1 MRLRRFCATWRPRA
15 NAHAPRSAPEP
26 SCATIP
32 ARRSWPTAPPRI
44 EREAGLVAALQTA
57 VVALDLILSLDGLVC
72 ICADDDGTDRADC
85 ALHGTVG
92 AHAAL
97 AQAAAVGVTPKGT

>member
-1 MRLRRFCATWRPRA
+1 MTDDEATHYAKKATWAGSHYRQDVPALLADRA
-15 NAHAPRSAPEP
+15 A
-26 SCATIP
+26 
-32 ARRSWPTAPPRI
+32 RI
-44 EREAGLVAALQTA
+44 ECEAALVAALRAA

-97 AQAAAVGVTPKGT
+97 SLAAAVGVTPRSP